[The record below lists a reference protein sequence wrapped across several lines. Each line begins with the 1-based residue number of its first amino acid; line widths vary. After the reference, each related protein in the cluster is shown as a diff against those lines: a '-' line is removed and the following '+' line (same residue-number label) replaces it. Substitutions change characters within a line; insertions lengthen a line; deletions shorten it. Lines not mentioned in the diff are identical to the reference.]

1 MGTIRKGRGIHEGSV
16 PSAKYFNTVCS
27 HFTTYFIPPLLK
39 ILIRLYQTA
48 NDLFLSTMIVR
59 NNESTDIAGN
69 FIISN
74 ALYIKSMN
82 HIHKRSRMKR
92 IDLPYD

>member
-39 ILIRLYQTA
+39 ILLLLYQTA
-48 NDLFLSTMIVR
+48 NDLFVSTMIVQ
-59 NNESTDIAGN
+59 NIESTDIIGN